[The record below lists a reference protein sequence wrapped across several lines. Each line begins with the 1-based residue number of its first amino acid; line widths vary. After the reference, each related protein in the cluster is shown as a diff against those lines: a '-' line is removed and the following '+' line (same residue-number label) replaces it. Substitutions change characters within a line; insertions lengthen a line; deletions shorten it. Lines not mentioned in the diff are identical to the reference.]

1 MKQESIMRPI
11 VRFMQAVAAGAVA
24 LSLVMGFARDAAAA
38 TIVQTRT
45 DTYSVSLS
53 GLLNGVA
60 VTWLPNSF
68 FTTTF
73 QPFVGTGLTSAVFA
87 VTNSF
92 SAVATGA
99 GGANF
104 GLDGVV
110 GLNGTNFTGAGN
122 TGSGSVG
129 SWSLTAT
136 SSRDLI
142 QSPVGSLA
150 TLFTG
155 TDPLVFTEAPST
167 SGTNPGVA
175 YSRNFFVSTIVGTVT
190 TTQTL
195 TYAFTGEGSLYG
207 ASAVPEPISLAL
219 LSTGLAG
226 LGLVRAR
233 RGRKVV

>member
-1 MKQESIMRPI
+1 MRPI
-11 VRFMQAVAAGAVA
+11 VRLMQAVAAGAVA
-24 LSLVMGFARDAAAA
+24 LSLVMGFARDAAAT

-53 GLLNGVA
+53 GLSNGVA

-92 SAVATGA
+92 SAVATGT
-99 GGANF
+99 GGANL
-104 GLDGVV
+104 GLDGIVR
-110 GLNGTNFTGAGN
+110 LNGTSFAGAANAGN
-122 TGSGSVG
+122 AGVG
-129 SWSLTAT
+129 SWSLSASAT
-136 SSRDLI
+136 RDLI
-142 QSPVGSLA
+142 QSPIDGLT

-155 TDPLVFTEAPST
+155 TDPLVFTEAPSA
-167 SGTNPGVA
+167 SSPGVA
-175 YSRNFFVSTIVGTVT
+175 WSRNFFVAAIVGTVT

-195 TYAFTGEGSLYG
+195 TYTFTGEGSLYS
-207 ASAVPEPISLAL
+207 ASAVPEPISLTL